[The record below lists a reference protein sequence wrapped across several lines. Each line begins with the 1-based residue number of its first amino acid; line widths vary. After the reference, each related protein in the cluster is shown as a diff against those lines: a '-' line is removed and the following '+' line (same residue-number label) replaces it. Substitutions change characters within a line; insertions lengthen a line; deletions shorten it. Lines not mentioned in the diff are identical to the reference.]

1 MKEDSDLKL
10 TFAKLFA
17 CVGKLPV
24 ESFVP
29 PIQPQSRRLLSIV
42 NIIFRGIFCFYS
54 RRSYHPTGKV
64 LPHSN
69 VLHFV
74 SHPEEKWPILFSKKK
89 LAEKTYFFQP
99 VCFCSNV
106 KKILPC
112 FSSKTLKSRI
122 KIIRSRILASRSRR
136 HKFWFLLWMMF
147 SNNWHNSKDFEFQG
161 TGGFNVFI
169 LLLSRKQI
177 LDEPFQISIELRI
190 TCHWWHT
197 AEVVKSGNEAS
208 NSLLSKQH
216 WKPPQLL

>member
-1 MKEDSDLKL
+1 MYFILSP
-10 TFAKLFA
+10 T
-17 CVGKLPV
+17 
-24 ESFVP
+24 
-29 PIQPQSRRLLSIV
+29 RRK
-42 NIIFRGIFCFYS
+42 NDRYCFQ
-54 RRSYHPTGKV
+54 
-64 LPHSN
+64 
-69 VLHFV
+69 
-74 SHPEEKWPILFSKKK
+74 KK

-99 VCFCSNV
+99 VCFCSKV